1 MKAVI
6 VTKELASVGMS
17 VMRGRDWEYSPQDG
31 IPGSKGIVT
40 GLEDSLGINWV
51 SVQWGNGTK
60 YAYRVGASNKFDL
73 YVYVPGYYDKP
84 VAKGKERLTLANAK
98 VGLKVELRLD
108 ATTFAKEKLRSI
120 PNLEIR
126 LVDAYGVSFQDVSSN
141 FKPESFDICNGQ
153 TVITG
158 TGGEFAKEHS
168 KPFGEVIYKFRKGD
182 VVYLRTSD
190 SWSTY
195 SGVKSNIPYVILEV
209 RTTNMRLD
217 GVTHW
222 QRQDQFMEHEEWVR
236 GVYTQTKLPEVQT
249 VAMKD
254 IQKNIV
260 AISENS
266 KPNIKHGTDR
276 NNTDPIKVRRTIS
289 TIQGPKRRG

>member
-6 VTKELASVGMS
+6 VTKELASVGLP
-17 VMRGRDWEYSPQDG
+17 VMRGRDWIYSDQDSG
-31 IPGSKGIVT
+31 AGHKGVITRV
-40 GLEDSLGINWV
+40 DSADWV
-51 SVQWGNGTK
+51 AVQWENGAI
-60 YAYRVGASNKFDL
+60 YIYRTGYMNSFDL
-73 YVYVPGYYDKP
+73 YAYIPNFYDKS
-84 VAKGKERLTLANAK
+84 VAKGKERLTRTNAR
-98 VGLKVELRLD
+98 VGLMVELRPD
-108 ATTFAKEKLRSI
+108 ASGFAKEKLRSLTS
-120 PNLEIR
+120 LEIR
-126 LVDAYGVSFQDVSSN
+126 GVDAYGVSFQGLSSN
-141 FKPESFDICNGQ
+141 FKPDSFDICEGQ
-153 TVITG
+153 TVKEDLPIAM
-158 TGGEFAKEHS
+158 AKAMVQPIPE
-168 KPFGEVIYKFRKGD
+168 PIYKFRKGD

-209 RTTNMRLD
+209 RTRNMRLD

-236 GVYTQTKLPEVQT
+236 GVYVQTKLPEVQT